1 MRLLMW
7 WSGRALSSAA
17 TLLGVSVLIF
27 AAVRLM
33 PGGFAETVLGP
44 FATAEQKAELA
55 ARYGLD
61 QPVLLQYG
69 HWLAAVTGGDFGT
82 SMISRQPVGT
92 ELLARLPVTAE
103 LTVLAVAASVLAG
116 VPLGVLTAVR
126 IRPAG
131 TKGAGGSAGGSGG
144 GSGVAGRLLSGLGV
158 SVPEF
163 VLGSLV
169 VFVFSRYALGLEVGA
184 WVPFGQD
191 PAANLATMILPA
203 AVLAVFSIS
212 VTART
217 TRDAVMGV
225 LVEPYV
231 TAAVGRGESPW
242 SIVRHHILRNAATPV
257 VTLLG
262 TIIAY
267 LLGGALIVEHVFNL
281 PGVGSY
287 VVQAVGRRDYAVVQ
301 AGVLLAAGVFIV
313 MNVLIDLLVG
323 VLDPRLGVLA
333 GRRS

>member
-7 WSGRALSSAA
+7 WAGRALSSAA

-61 QPVLLQYG
+61 QPVFLQYG
-69 HWLAAVTGGDFGT
+69 HWLAAVAGGDFGI
-82 SMISRQPVGT
+82 SMISRQPVGA

-103 LTVLAVAASVLAG
+103 LTVLAVAVSALAG

-126 IRPAG
+126 AQSVRSP
-131 TKGAGGSAGGSGG
+131 GG
-144 GSGVAGRLLSGLGV
+144 GGTVGRLVSGLGV

-184 WVPFGQD
+184 WVPFTRD
-191 PAANLATMILPA
+191 PGANLAAMVLPA
-203 AVLAVFSIS
+203 AVLSVFAIS

-217 TRDAVMGV
+217 TRDAVLGV

-242 SIVRHHILRNAATPV
+242 FIVRHHILRNAATPV

-281 PGVGSY
+281 PGIGSY
-287 VVQAVGRRDYAVVQ
+287 IVQAVGRRDYAVVQ
-301 AGVLLAAGVFIV
+301 AGVLLAAAVFIV

>member
-61 QPVLLQYG
+61 QPVFMQYG
-69 HWLAAVTGGDFGT
+69 HWLGAVAGGDFGI
-82 SMISRQPVGT
+82 SMISRQPVGA

-103 LTVLAVAASVLAG
+103 LTVLAVAASVLLG

-126 IRPAG
+126 ARP
-131 TKGAGGSAGGSGG
+131 TGG
-144 GSGVAGRLLSGLGV
+144 GGLGRLVSGLGV

-169 VFVFSRYALGLEVGA
+169 VFVFSRYTLGLEVGS
-184 WVPFGQD
+184 WIPLTQD

-203 AVLAVFSIS
+203 AVLSVFSIS

-242 SIVRHHILRNAATPV
+242 FIVRHHVLRNAATPV
-257 VTLLG
+257 VTLVG
-262 TIIAY
+262 TTTAY

-287 VVQAVGRRDYAVVQ
+287 LVQAVGRRDYAVVQ

-323 VLDPRLGVLA
+323 AIDPRLGVMA

>member
-61 QPVLLQYG
+61 QPVFMQYG
-69 HWLAAVTGGDFGT
+69 HWLGAVAGGDFGV
-82 SMISRQPVGT
+82 SMISRQPVGA

-103 LTVLAVAASVLAG
+103 LTVLAVAASVLLG

-126 IRPAG
+126 ARPD
-131 TKGAGGSAGGSGG
+131 GG
-144 GSGVAGRLLSGLGV
+144 GAAGRLLSGLGV

-169 VFVFSRYALGLEVGA
+169 VFVFSRYALGLEVGS
-184 WVPFGQD
+184 WTPLTQD

-203 AVLAVFSIS
+203 AVLSVFSIS

-242 SIVRHHILRNAATPV
+242 FIVRHHILRNAATPV
-257 VTLLG
+257 VTLIG
-262 TIIAY
+262 TTTAY

-287 VVQAVGRRDYAVVQ
+287 IVQAVGRRDYAVVQ

-323 VLDPRLGVLA
+323 VIDPRLGVMA

>member
-44 FATAEQKAELA
+44 FATPEQKAELA
-55 ARYGLD
+55 TRYGLD
-61 QPVLLQYG
+61 QPVFMQYG
-69 HWLAAVTGGDFGT
+69 HWLAAVAGGDFGI
-82 SMISRQPVGT
+82 SMISRQPVGA

-103 LTVLAVAASVLAG
+103 LSLLAVAGSVLAG

-126 IRPAG
+126 ARP
-131 TKGAGGSAGGSGG
+131 GG
-144 GSGVAGRLLSGLGV
+144 GGAAGRLLSGLGV

-169 VFVFSRYALGLEVGA
+169 VFVFSRYALGLEIGA
-184 WVPFGQD
+184 WVPFTED
-191 PAANLATMILPA
+191 PARNLATMVLPA
-203 AVLAVFSIS
+203 AVLSVFAVS

-242 SIVRHHILRNAATPV
+242 FIVRHHILRNAAAPV

-281 PGVGSY
+281 PGIGSY
-287 VVQAVGRRDYAVVQ
+287 IVQAVGRRDYAVVQ

-313 MNVLIDLLVG
+313 MNVVIDLLVG
-323 VLDPRLGVLA
+323 VLDPRLGVTA

>member
-27 AAVRLM
+27 AAVRMM

-61 QPVLLQYG
+61 QPVIVQYW
-69 HWLAAVTGGDFGT
+69 HWLSAVGGGDFGI
-82 SMISRQPVGT
+82 SMISREPVGA

-103 LTVLAVAASVLAG
+103 LTVLAVAASALLG

-126 IRPAG
+126 ARP
-131 TKGAGGSAGGSGG
+131 GG
-144 GSGVAGRLLSGLGV
+144 GGAAGRLISGLGV

-169 VFVFSRYALGLEVGA
+169 VFVFSRYALGLKVGA
-184 WVPFGQD
+184 WVPLTED
-191 PAANLATMILPA
+191 PAANLAAAVLPA
-203 AVLAVFSIS
+203 AVLSIFSIS

-242 SIVRHHILRNAATPV
+242 SIIRHHILRNAATPV

-262 TIIAY
+262 TITAY

-287 VVQAVGRRDYAVVQ
+287 LVQAVGRRDYAVVQ
-301 AGVLLAAGVFIV
+301 AGVLLAAAVFIV
-313 MNVLIDLLVG
+313 MNVLIDLIVG

>member
-61 QPVLLQYG
+61 QPVFLQYG
-69 HWLAAVTGGDFGT
+69 HWLGAVAGGDFGI

-92 ELLARLPVTAE
+92 EILARLPVTAE
-103 LTVLAVAASVLAG
+103 LTVLAVAVSALAG

-126 IRPAG
+126 GRP
-131 TKGAGGSAGGSGG
+131 GG
-144 GSGVAGRLLSGLGV
+144 GGTAGRLLSGLGV

-184 WVPFGQD
+184 WVPFTRD
-191 PAANLATMILPA
+191 PGANLAAMVLPA
-203 AVLAVFSIS
+203 AVLSVFAIS

-217 TRDAVMGV
+217 TRDAVLGV

-242 SIVRHHILRNAATPV
+242 FIVRHHILRNAATPV

-262 TIIAY
+262 TITAY

-281 PGVGSY
+281 PGIGSY
-287 VVQAVGRRDYAVVQ
+287 IVQAVGRRDYAVVQ
-301 AGVLLAAGVFIV
+301 AGVLLAAAVFIV

>member
-7 WSGRALSSAA
+7 WSGRVLSSAA

-27 AAVRLM
+27 AALRMM

-44 FATAEQKAELA
+44 FATEAQKAELA

-61 QPVLLQYG
+61 QPVLVQYW
-69 HWLAAVTGGDFGT
+69 HWLTAVGSGDFGI
-82 SMISRQPVGT
+82 SMISRRPVAA

-103 LTVLAVAASVLAG
+103 LTVLAVAASALLG
-116 VPLGVLTAVR
+116 VPLGVITAVR
-126 IRPAG
+126 ARP
-131 TKGAGGSAGGSGG
+131 GG
-144 GSGVAGRLLSGLGV
+144 GGAAGRLVSGLGV

-169 VFVFSRYALGLEVGA
+169 VFVFSRYALGLDVGG
-184 WVPFGQD
+184 WVPFSQD
-191 PAANLATMILPA
+191 PAANLMGAVLPA
-203 AVLAVFSIS
+203 AVLSVFTIS

-262 TIIAY
+262 TITAY
-267 LLGGALIVEHVFNL
+267 LLGGALIVEYVFNL

-287 VVQAVGRRDYAVVQ
+287 LVQAVGRRDYAVVQ
-301 AGVLLAAGVFIV
+301 AGVLLAAAVFIV
-313 MNVLIDLLVG
+313 MNALIDLVVG

-333 GRRS
+333 GRRT

>member
-7 WSGRALSSAA
+7 WSGRALSSVA

-61 QPVLLQYG
+61 QPVFMQYG
-69 HWLAAVTGGDFGT
+69 HWLAAVTGGDFGI
-82 SMISRQPVGT
+82 SMISRQPVST

-126 IRPAG
+126 ARP
-131 TKGAGGSAGGSGG
+131 GG
-144 GSGVAGRLLSGLGV
+144 GGAAGRLLSGLGV

-184 WVPFGQD
+184 WVPLTQD

-203 AVLAVFSIS
+203 AVLSVFSIS

-242 SIVRHHILRNAATPV
+242 FIVRHHILRNAATPV
-257 VTLLG
+257 VTLIG
-262 TIIAY
+262 TTTAY

-287 VVQAVGRRDYAVVQ
+287 IVQAVGRRDYAVVQ

-323 VLDPRLGVLA
+323 VLDPRLGVMA

>member
-61 QPVLLQYG
+61 QAVFMQYG
-69 HWLAAVTGGDFGT
+69 HWLAAVSGGDFGV
-82 SMISRQPVGT
+82 SMISRQPVGA

-103 LTVLAVAASVLAG
+103 LTVLAVLASVLAG
-116 VPLGVLTAVR
+116 MPLGVLTAVR
-126 IRPAG
+126 ARPE
-131 TKGAGGSAGGSGG
+131 GG
-144 GSGVAGRLLSGLGV
+144 GTAGRLLSGLGV

-169 VFVFSRYALGLEVGA
+169 VFVFSRYALGLKVGS
-184 WVPFGQD
+184 WVPFTQD

-203 AVLAVFSIS
+203 AVLSIFSIS

-217 TRDAVMGV
+217 TRDAVMNV

-242 SIVRHHILRNAATPV
+242 FIVRHHILRNAATPV
-257 VTLLG
+257 VTLVG
-262 TIIAY
+262 TTIAY

-287 VVQAVGRRDYAVVQ
+287 IVQAVGRRDYAVVQ

-323 VLDPRLGVLA
+323 VLDPRLGVMA

>member
-1 MRLLMW
+1 MRLVMW
-7 WSGRALSSAA
+7 WAGRALSSAA

-61 QPVLLQYG
+61 QAVFLQYG
-69 HWLAAVTGGDFGT
+69 HWLSAVAGGDFGV
-82 SMISRQPVGT
+82 SMISRQPVGA

-103 LTVLAVAASVLAG
+103 LTVLAVLASILAG

-126 IRPAG
+126 ARP
-131 TKGAGGSAGGSGG
+131 GG
-144 GSGVAGRLLSGLGV
+144 GGAAGRLLSGLGV

-169 VFVFSRYALGLEVGA
+169 VFVFSRYALGLEVGT
-184 WVPFGQD
+184 WVPLTQD

-203 AVLAVFSIS
+203 AVLSVFSIS

-242 SIVRHHILRNAATPV
+242 FIVRHHILRNAATPV
-257 VTLLG
+257 VTLIG
-262 TIIAY
+262 TTTAY

-281 PGVGSY
+281 PGIGSY
-287 VVQAVGRRDYAVVQ
+287 IVQAVGRRDYAVVQ
-301 AGVLLAAGVFIV
+301 AGVLLAAAVFIV

-323 VLDPRLGVLA
+323 AIDPRFGVTA

>member
-27 AAVRLM
+27 AAVRMM

-44 FATAEQKAELA
+44 FATAEQEAELA

-69 HWLAAVTGGDFGT
+69 HWLAAVGGGDFGV
-82 SMISRQPVGT
+82 SMISRQPVGA
-92 ELLARLPVTAE
+92 ELLARLPITAE
-103 LTVLAVAASVLAG
+103 LTVLAVAASALFG

-126 IRPAG
+126 ARP
-131 TKGAGGSAGGSGG
+131 GG
-144 GSGVAGRLLSGLGV
+144 GGAAGRLLSGLGV

-169 VFVFSRYALGLEVGA
+169 VFVFSRHALGLEVGS
-184 WVPFGQD
+184 WVPLTQD
-191 PAANLATMILPA
+191 PAANLATMVLPA
-203 AVLAVFSIS
+203 AVLSVFAIS

-242 SIVRHHILRNAATPV
+242 FIVRHHILRNAATPV

-262 TIIAY
+262 TITAY

-287 VVQAVGRRDYAVVQ
+287 IVQAVGRRDYAVVQ
-301 AGVLLAAGVFIV
+301 AGVLLAAAVFIV

>member
-61 QPVLLQYG
+61 QAVFIQYG
-69 HWLAAVTGGDFGT
+69 HWLAAVAGGDFGV
-82 SMISRQPVGT
+82 SMISRQPVGA

-103 LTVLAVAASVLAG
+103 LTVLAVLASVLAG

-126 IRPAG
+126 ARPE
-131 TKGAGGSAGGSGG
+131 GG
-144 GSGVAGRLLSGLGV
+144 GAAGRLLSGLGV

-169 VFVFSRYALGLEVGA
+169 VFVFSRYALGLKVGS
-184 WVPFGQD
+184 WVPLTQD

-203 AVLAVFSIS
+203 AVLSVFSIS

-242 SIVRHHILRNAATPV
+242 FIVRHHILRNAATPV
-257 VTLLG
+257 VTLIG
-262 TIIAY
+262 TTTAY

-287 VVQAVGRRDYAVVQ
+287 IVQAVGRRDYAVVQ

-323 VLDPRLGVLA
+323 MLDPRLGVMA

>member
-44 FATAEQKAELA
+44 FATAGQKADLA

-61 QPVLLQYG
+61 QPVFMQYG
-69 HWLAAVTGGDFGT
+69 HWLTAVTGGDFGV
-82 SMISRQPVGT
+82 SMISRQPVGA
-92 ELLARLPVTAE
+92 ELVARLPVTAE
-103 LTVLAVAASVLAG
+103 LTVLAVAASVLLG

-126 IRPAG
+126 ARP
-131 TKGAGGSAGGSGG
+131 GG
-144 GSGVAGRLLSGLGV
+144 GGAAGRLLSGLGV

-169 VFVFSRYALGLEVGA
+169 VFVFSRYALGLEVGS
-184 WVPFGQD
+184 WVPLTRD
-191 PAANLATMILPA
+191 PAGNLTTMILPA
-203 AVLAVFSIS
+203 AVLSVFSIS

-242 SIVRHHILRNAATPV
+242 FIVRHHILRNAATPV

-262 TIIAY
+262 ATTAY

-287 VVQAVGRRDYAVVQ
+287 IVQAVGRRDYAVVQ

-323 VLDPRLGVLA
+323 ALDPRMGVMA

>member
-27 AAVRLM
+27 TAVRLM

-61 QPVLLQYG
+61 QPVFMQYG
-69 HWLAAVTGGDFGT
+69 HWLAAVAGGDFGI
-82 SMISRQPVGT
+82 SMISRQPVGA
-92 ELLARLPVTAE
+92 ELLARLPVTGE
-103 LTVLAVAASVLAG
+103 LTVLAVVASALAG

-126 IRPAG
+126 SQSGRSP
-131 TKGAGGSAGGSGG
+131 GG
-144 GSGVAGRLLSGLGV
+144 GGAAGRLLSGLGV

-169 VFVFSRYALGLEVGA
+169 VFVFSRYALGLEVGT
-184 WVPFGQD
+184 WVPFTRD
-191 PAANLATMILPA
+191 PAANLATMVLPA
-203 AVLAVFSIS
+203 AVLSVFAIS

-217 TRDAVMGV
+217 TRDAVLGV

-242 SIVRHHILRNAATPV
+242 FIVRHHILRNAATPV

-262 TIIAY
+262 TITAY

-287 VVQAVGRRDYAVVQ
+287 IVQAVGRRDYAVVQ
-301 AGVLLAAGVFIV
+301 AGVLLAAAVFIV